1 MTLTDWASFLFGD
14 VDAIRRIA
22 SCPNGLFIGGLL
34 VLSAALARTWQRH
47 DLRMKPWLL
56 GVPFVASFA
65 ACVML
70 VASLIVWRPGPVGD
84 ALRNLPALL
93 VLFWMTAP
101 LAWLYGIPF
110 ERMLAE
116 ASAVKWRLRMLLLVS
131 VWRMALMMQVAS
143 VLYNIPGLSAS
154 LLLLSFGNLVAL
166 IALNVDRPRRVANP
180 PAIIGV
186 MGGIS
191 PQGRRTSQTLRN
203 VSGCLVPLFW
213 TTLGPLL
220 LATAMSDR
228 GNRSSD
234 VVSVVSSEMPPPMA
248 SSSVWWFAAGSVV
261 FWSLLLPRAQRRQR
275 LNTTVVSMLEEQKYA
290 SLVWLLHEH
299 RLSDLPDGWGFPL
312 DNVFL
317 GEDPSRLF
325 GIVEAAWKLPE
336 DSWVRKIIAKEFLQY
351 LEEPILYWFMDERV
365 SRVVEFL
372 KDMRTPFSSS
382 ASQTLKS
389 LDEMQELIDAWNEP
403 AKSDSSD
410 LQSEDFRLKQEA
422 SNVFTNWPEM
432 TDVRKQFL
440 VQLRKAAGHE
450 TPPKH
455 D

>member
-1 MTLTDWASFLFGD
+1 
-14 VDAIRRIA
+14 
-22 SCPNGLFIGGLL
+22 
-34 VLSAALARTWQRH
+34 
-47 DLRMKPWLL
+47 
-56 GVPFVASFA
+56 
-65 ACVML
+65 
-70 VASLIVWRPGPVGD
+70 
-84 ALRNLPALL
+84 
-93 VLFWMTAP
+93 
-101 LAWLYGIPF
+101 
-110 ERMLAE
+110 MLAA

-131 VWRMALMMQVAS
+131 VWRMALMMQVVS
-143 VLYNIPGLSAS
+143 VLYHIPGLSAS
-154 LLLLSFGNLVAL
+154 LLLLSFGNVVAL
-166 IALNVDRPRRVANP
+166 LALNVDRPRRVENP

-191 PQGRRTSQTLRN
+191 PQGRRTSRTLRN
-203 VSGCLVPLFW
+203 VSGCLVPLLW

-228 GNRSSD
+228 GNGSSD
-234 VVSVVSSEMPPPMA
+234 VVSSESPPQMA
-248 SSSVWWFAAGSVV
+248 SSSLWWSAAASVV
-261 FWSLLLPRAQRRQR
+261 FWSLLLPGAQLRQR

-299 RLSDLPDGWGFPL
+299 RLSDLPDGWGCPL

-336 DSWVRKIIAKEFLQY
+336 DSWVRKTIAKELLQY
-351 LEEPILYWFMDERV
+351 LEEPILYWFKDDRV

-389 LDEMQELIDAWNEP
+389 LDEMQELIDTWNEP
-403 AKSDSSD
+403 SKSDSSD
-410 LQSEDFRLKQEA
+410 LQSEDFRLKHEA

-440 VQLRKAAGHE
+440 VQLRKAAGLQE
-450 TPPKH
+450 PPENNRR
-455 D
+455 